1 MRRQPPDVRC
11 HGRQHLVDIGR
22 VKRWARVEAHRVAVP
37 REDAVENQR
46 VNANGIRLTLLRV
59 RPFRRAEGW
68 TALPL
73 ATES

>member
-37 REDAVENQR
+37 REDAVEKR
-46 VNANGIRLTLLRV
+46 RRDLGFRLV
-59 RPFRRAEGW
+59 
-68 TALPL
+68 
-73 ATES
+73 TERSPDSVPGEW